1 MKRTIRR
8 TNNPK
13 DIADAVN
20 SENPEDK
27 KWIED
32 IDKKELTA
40 PLDKQS
46 GEGKH

>member
-1 MKRTIRR
+1 MGLQSTWYLHQNRED
-8 TNNPK
+8 P
-13 DIADAVN
+13 DHN

-27 KWIED
+27 EWIED